1 MNIKYFGEAMNYNPF
16 QVELVNNLDDDQ
28 ESLFDSLFNDLEI
41 KISLNTIDV
50 E

>member
-1 MNIKYFGEAMNYNPF
+1 MNYNPF